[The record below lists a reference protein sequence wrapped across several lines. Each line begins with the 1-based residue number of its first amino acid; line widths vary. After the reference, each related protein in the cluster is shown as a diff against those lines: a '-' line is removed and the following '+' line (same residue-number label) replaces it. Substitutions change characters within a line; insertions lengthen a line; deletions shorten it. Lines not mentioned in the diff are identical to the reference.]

1 MAPGHDNDAARALR
15 GPILPSRPPDHPLY
29 ESTMKMAREYENRV
43 RRARERVPTPPP
55 ETPPPSDPETD
66 LATEEPYQLLLEAA
80 TNRDVP
86 VLTDLLKRADVT
98 ATLAGKRSHRKAIP
112 LLCAAVNHQNLDAL
126 KLLLG
131 LSKNLSS
138 AAATTY
144 SSSTRRTD
152 KLVITRSMN
161 AWPWVFRAALLSKK
175 GGDVLRD
182 TILKHRRQ
190 DRNLAKVI
198 SILLAGVKEL
208 VPGIAGAKAFVN
220 QTLRITER
228 FNGEVV
234 DKTPLDLLLNEGRP
248 LPQTSALFVRYGA
261 DISRHV
267 TGANPPVTYL
277 GLLFFPATCMSN
289 FFQLL
294 THEIPPA
301 SRSTNSPGE
310 DKFAAFVADLWDA
323 DWDFSLK
330 TDNLDTVFTRWC
342 KELDQA
348 TVEHLPLLTNQY
360 GPTTR
365 LEYRGLDKRLVII
378 GHHIVAKYHE
388 VTRQGAPACV
398 EPRLPNDH
406 TMLVLDLNSR

>member
-15 GPILPSRPPDHPLY
+15 GPILPSRPPDHPLF
-29 ESTMKMAREYENRV
+29 ESTVRMAREYDNRV

-55 ETPPPSDPETD
+55 ETPPPPSDPETD
-66 LATEEPYQLLLEAA
+66 LAVEEPYQLLLEAA

-86 VLTDLLKRADVT
+86 ALTDLLKRADVT
-98 ATLAGKRSHRKAIP
+98 ATLTSKRSHRKAIP

-138 AAATTY
+138 AATTY
-144 SSSTRRTD
+144 SSSTRPTD
-152 KLVITRSMN
+152 TLVMTRSMN
-161 AWPWVFRAALLSKK
+161 GWPWVFRAALISKN

-198 SILLAGVKEL
+198 SILIAGVQEL
-208 VPGIAGAKAFVN
+208 VPGIAGAKALVN
-220 QTLRITER
+220 QTLRITDR

-267 TGANPPVTYL
+267 TGTNPPVTFL
-277 GLLFFPATCMSN
+277 GLLFSPTTCMSN

-294 THEIPPA
+294 THQIPPG
-301 SRSTNSPGE
+301 STNSPGE
-310 DKFAAFVADLWDA
+310 DKFAAFVADWWDA

-330 TDNLDTVFTRWC
+330 TDNLDTVFPRWC
-342 KELDQA
+342 KELDHA
-348 TVEHLPLLTNQY
+348 AVEHLPLLTNQY

-365 LEYRGLDKRLVII
+365 LEYRGLDKRLAII
-378 GHHIVAKYHE
+378 GRHMVAKYHE
-388 VTRQGAPACV
+388 VTRQGVPAGV

-406 TMLVLDLNSR
+406 TLLVLGLDSR